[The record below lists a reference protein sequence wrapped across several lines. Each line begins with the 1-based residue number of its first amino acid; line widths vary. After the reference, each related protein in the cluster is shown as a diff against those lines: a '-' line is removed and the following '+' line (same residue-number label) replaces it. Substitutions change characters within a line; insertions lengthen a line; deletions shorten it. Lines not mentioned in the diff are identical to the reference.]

1 MLPAERA
8 QRFNQPAVARTHSG
22 ASLPVVET
30 MNPISQEMA
39 TLRPT
44 LIPGVLEVMQ
54 HNTNHGQEALRFFEF
69 GHVFHRTE
77 PDADTI
83 VPGFRERETVLLA
96 LSGPAAPT
104 HWDQPTR
111 MVDFFDLKGAVTA
124 LLDALK
130 IDAAF
135 EPAST
140 DDPLAAYQ
148 LEVLA
153 QDGAPLGTLL
163 RVAPPTATDFDL
175 ENPVFVA
182 ELDWAALVARAS
194 LHEERRY
201 TPVSRFPIVERDL
214 AVLVDADQPVG
225 PLLDTLHAEGQPLL
239 QDVRVFDIYTGE
251 RIPDGQKSVA
261 VGLRFGA
268 DRTLKDQ
275 EVDALVQSMLDV
287 LAHQHGATLRQ

>member
-1 MLPAERA
+1 
-8 QRFNQPAVARTHSG
+8 
-22 ASLPVVET
+22 
-30 MNPISQEMA
+30 
-39 TLRPT
+39 
-44 LIPGVLEVMQ
+44 MQ

-275 EVDALVQSMLDV
+275 EVDALVQSMLDA